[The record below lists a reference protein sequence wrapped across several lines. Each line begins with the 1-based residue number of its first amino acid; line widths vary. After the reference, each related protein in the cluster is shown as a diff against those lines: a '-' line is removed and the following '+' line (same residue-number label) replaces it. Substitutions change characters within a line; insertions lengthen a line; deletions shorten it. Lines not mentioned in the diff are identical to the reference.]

1 MRSYFGTLSFLL
13 LAAGILFSVISCS
26 RSGPQETN
34 TIPSTALKGS
44 CAVYSTFSDLLSKGQ
59 SDNDFSKFANNPEN
73 YNVSIRDTG
82 DAFVYTFVLKSYHG
96 QAVLDGIGSFT
107 WNKSDGKVT
116 HTSKH

>member
-1 MRSYFGTLSFLL
+1 
-13 LAAGILFSVISCS
+13 
-26 RSGPQETN
+26 
-34 TIPSTALKGS
+34 
-44 CAVYSTFSDLLSKGQ
+44 LSKGQ